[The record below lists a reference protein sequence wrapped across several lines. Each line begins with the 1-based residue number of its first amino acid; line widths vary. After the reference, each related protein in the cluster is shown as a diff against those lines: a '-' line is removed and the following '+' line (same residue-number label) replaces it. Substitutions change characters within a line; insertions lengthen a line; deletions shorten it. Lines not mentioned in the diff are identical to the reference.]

1 MSNPTGGPGY
11 GSPAQQQPPSTGTKD
26 LPFFLTA
33 GVAGLGVLNFL
44 LGFLPVSGYGDI
56 TANFFESTL
65 FPVVSLLLFGGVLA
79 GLSLLPKQDWKG
91 VAAAASV
98 VAFITLLFVALA
110 VDGEK
115 KSGIWIVLFLSF
127 VQAAVAV
134 AVVLFD
140 AGIIKPPAPRPAQQ
154 FQGGYGQQGYGQQG
168 YAPQQ
173 GYGPGQ
179 QQFGQQ
185 PPQGQG
191 YPGPQGGS
199 NFGGQPPQQ
208 QGFGSGYGG
217 PQGPGGPAGPTQQFS
232 PPSGGQSYGS
242 AQNFG
247 QGAPQHRAP
256 EQTPNDATQ
265 AFRPPSSDPS

>member
-11 GSPAQQQPPSTGTKD
+11 GAPAQQPPTASGKD

-44 LGFLPVSGYGDI
+44 LGFLPVSGFGDI
-56 TANFFESTL
+56 SANFFESTL
-65 FPVVSLLLFGGVLA
+65 FPIVSLLLFAGVLA

-110 VDGEK
+110 VDGDK
-115 KSGIWIVLFLSF
+115 KSGIWIVLFLGF

-154 FQGGYGQQGYGQQG
+154 FQGGYGQQGQQGYGQQG
-168 YAPQQ
+168 YAPQ
-173 GYGPGQ
+173 GYAPG

-185 PPQGQG
+185 PPQQ
-191 YPGPQGGS
+191 S
-199 NFGGQPPQQ
+199 
-208 QGFGSGYGG
+208 FGSGYGG
-217 PQGPGGPAGPTQQFS
+217 PQGPGGPSGPTQQFS
-232 PPSGGQSYGS
+232 PPSGGQPYGS
-242 AQNFG
+242 SQNFG
-247 QGAPQHRAP
+247 QGAAPQHRAP

-265 AFRPPSSDPS
+265 AFRPPSGD

>member
-11 GSPAQQQPPSTGTKD
+11 GAPAQQPPTASGKD

-44 LGFLPVSGYGDI
+44 LGFLPVSGFGDI
-56 TANFFESTL
+56 SANFFESTL
-65 FPVVSLLLFGGVLA
+65 FPIVSLLLFAGVLA

-110 VDGEK
+110 VDGDK
-115 KSGIWIVLFLSF
+115 KSGIWIVLFLGF

-154 FQGGYGQQGYGQQG
+154 FQGGYGQQGQQGYGQQG
-168 YAPQQ
+168 YAPQ
-173 GYGPGQ
+173 GYAPG

-185 PPQGQG
+185 PPQGF
-191 YPGPQGGS
+191 GP
-199 NFGGQPPQQ
+199 P
-208 QGFGSGYGG
+208 
-217 PQGPGGPAGPTQQFS
+217 
-232 PPSGGQSYGS
+232 
-242 AQNFG
+242 
-247 QGAPQHRAP
+247 R
-256 EQTPNDATQ
+256 
-265 AFRPPSSDPS
+265 